1 MKIFRFS
8 LILFLTIII
17 SSVFCSFYIRDNL
30 SFYNI
35 YLKNIESIDKNIEI
49 AKKEY
54 TLLKSD
60 FYTKKDMLQKFINKE
75 HINNLETNIM
85 LLENDVS
92 QSDEIITEALCLI
105 SQITENIIL

>member
-35 YLKNIESIDKNIEI
+35 YLKNIESIDKNIEM

-54 TLLKSD
+54 ALLKSD
-60 FYTKKDMLQKFINKE
+60 FYTKKDML
-75 HINNLETNIM
+75 LTY
-85 LLENDVS
+85 
-92 QSDEIITEALCLI
+92 LI
-105 SQITENIIL
+105 KNY